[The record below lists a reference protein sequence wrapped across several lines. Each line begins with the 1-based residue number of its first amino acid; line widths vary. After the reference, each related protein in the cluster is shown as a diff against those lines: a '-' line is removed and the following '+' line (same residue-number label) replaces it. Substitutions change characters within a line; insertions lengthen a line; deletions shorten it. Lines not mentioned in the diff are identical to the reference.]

1 MSVVKTVAKAVTT
14 SKAPGEQP
22 TRIDTPHLSL
32 EVYREN
38 PDDLSMKM
46 LTAGSGSFALPEMGT
61 ILNGSGVVDVAVSE
75 PAMIYQMISLSYMFM
90 SRSL

>member
-38 PDDLSMKM
+38 PADLTMKL
-46 LTAGSGSFALPEMGT
+46 LTAGSGSFSLPEMGT
-61 ILNGSGVVDVAVSE
+61 ILNGSGVVDVSVSE
-75 PAMIYQMISLSYMFM
+75 SVMGYMLM
-90 SRSL
+90 SRSA